1 MKTENSLPLRPDMAL
16 AYAED
21 RKWVTRRKIT
31 RLKGI
36 GKITEFGHNDEV
48 SHEWVCRDKRMLW
61 NDLTT
66 NQLLNRCPYGRPG
79 ERIRLL
85 TTWAVHR
92 CWDDSPPLEMPHG
105 LNSSTDGCFGFWS
118 YFESVPKPDKFGR
131 LRPGRFLPMRMRHLM
146 PYPKILSIG
155 AERVQ
160 DISSRDAITEGI
172 DPREVAAREWVNARV
187 GFRALWDAI
196 HGPGAWERN
205 EYVWPIELQKYSEVS
220 DANK

>member
-1 MKTENSLPLRPDMAL
+1 MKTENSILMRPDMAR

-21 RKWVTRRKIT
+21 RKWVTRRKI
-31 RLKGI
+31 
-36 GKITEFGHNDEV
+36 NPQPDEDINMIL
-48 SHEWVCRDKRMLW
+48 HLDGNIWGDYIKPKYGQEYIRY
-61 NDLTT
+61 
-66 NQLLNRCPYGRPG
+66 CPYGAPG

-131 LRPGRFLPMRMRHLM
+131 LRPGIFLPMRMRHLM

-160 DISSRDAITEGI
+160 DISDSDAIAEGI
-172 DPREVAAREWVNARV
+172 DPREVAARGWVDARV
-187 GFRALWDAI
+187 GFRVLWEAI

-205 EYVWPIELQKYSEVS
+205 EYVWPIELQKYSEVR
-220 DANK
+220 

>member
-1 MKTENSLPLRPDMAL
+1 MKTENSLLLRPGMAD
-16 AYAED
+16 AYRRD
-21 RKWVTRRKIT
+21 IKTQTRRPIT
-31 RLKGI
+31 RLNGI
-36 GKITEFGHNDEV
+36 GKIKNAKRLDERWFDIDLYHSNCGGGHQMTE
-48 SHEWVCRDKRMLW
+48 
-61 NDLTT
+61 
-66 NQLLNRCPYGRPG
+66 NQLIERCPYGQAG

-131 LRPGRFLPMRMRHLM
+131 LRPGIFLPMRMRHLM
-146 PYPKILSIG
+146 PYPEIISIG

-160 DISSRDAITEGI
+160 DISDRDAIAEGI
-172 DPREVAAREWVNARV
+172 DPREVAARGWVDARV
-187 GFRALWDAI
+187 GFRVLWEAI

-205 EYVWPIELQKYSEVS
+205 EWVWPIHLEKYSEV
-220 DANK
+220 NE